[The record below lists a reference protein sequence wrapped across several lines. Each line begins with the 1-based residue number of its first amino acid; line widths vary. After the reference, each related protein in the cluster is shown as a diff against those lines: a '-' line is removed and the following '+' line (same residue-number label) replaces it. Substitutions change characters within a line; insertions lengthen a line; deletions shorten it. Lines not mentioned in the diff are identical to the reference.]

1 MAGFGVGYYCGM
13 TIGIGIFLIV
23 VGAILRFAVNVH
35 LSGLNLHM
43 IGWIL
48 MGAGALVTLIAL
60 VLLIPRT
67 RRMRT
72 TAITTDS
79 LGRQYVTERD
89 DRYDGGYGPTV

>member
-1 MAGFGVGYYCGM
+1 M
-13 TIGIGIFLIV
+13 TIGIGLFLIV
-23 VGAILRFAVNVH
+23 VGAVLRFAINVH
-35 LSGLNLHM
+35 ISGLDLHM

-48 MGAGALVTLIAL
+48 MGAGAVVVVIAL
-60 VLLIPRT
+60 LLMIPRS

-89 DRYDGGYGPTV
+89 DRIDGLGGPTI